1 MGLPTSLILHSLKP
15 SLSTATVHLLNINR
29 DTPGVPHAMATW
41 AKTGQAWGGG
51 SDGRHKGKTNNK
63 KNVYKCSPVLLFIS
77 SSNDKPARKRLELGR
92 TGAKRR
98 RSELHL
104 HQARQSDTWEE
115 KTINTGTRNK
125 GKPAAG
131 GRYAKS

>member
-1 MGLPTSLILHSLKP
+1 MQWQPGQRQVKLGVGVVMGDIKEKPT
-15 SLSTATVHLLNINR
+15 T
-29 DTPGVPHAMATW
+29 
-41 AKTGQAWGGG
+41 
-51 SDGRHKGKTNNK
+51 